1 MPIFHSFLYVY
12 QRLNLHFPMVF
23 LWFSLLGE
31 ECHLHHPTS
40 STASS
45 PAALRPAPP
54 AALAAGS
61 AAATFRPLTP
71 ALLWDPWRHFWDEMN
86 GGWTDGYLVD
96 ISFIIVIYIYI
107 DWDVLSEDFYLLMTP
122 QNQGFSSNKTLP
134 KITCPKT
141 DPVISR
147 FQEFGKSGGIV
158 NLLLTGQSQKVD
170 CFFF

>member
-1 MPIFHSFLYVY
+1 M
-12 QRLNLHFPMVF
+12 
-23 LWFSLLGE
+23 
-31 ECHLHHPTS
+31 
-40 STASS
+40 
-45 PAALRPAPP
+45 
-54 AALAAGS
+54 
-61 AAATFRPLTP
+61 
-71 ALLWDPWRHFWDEMN
+71 
-86 GGWTDGYLVD
+86 D
-96 ISFIIVIYIYI
+96 ISFIIVIYI

-170 CFFF
+170 CFFLLNMYI